1 MIRFHAFVRKSLSKK
16 LYVDTITPSKCCT
29 DICSLLHVTRYN
41 VSYTPNVLRE
51 THRIDLGSD
60 AFTFFSY
67 INTKYS
73 NF

>member
-41 VSYTPNVLRE
+41 VSYTPNVLGELKEKR
-51 THRIDLGSD
+51 TGPILGP
-60 AFTFFSY
+60 TLLHFSH
-67 INTKYS
+67 I
-73 NF
+73 